1 MKVEKEESAILDGL
15 QTGTVYVLRVLG
27 YSIGGDGSLSPH
39 VYFTVEG
46 KLLTTIWP
54 CIFLSLIWISL
65 VA

>member
-46 KLLTTIWP
+46 
-54 CIFLSLIWISL
+54 
-65 VA
+65 